1 MRKPGRVKLL
11 RVVSQA
17 LFFGLFAYV
26 FVRSLDP
33 FRTVDNPFLK
43 ADPLVL
49 LTHLRVELPWLLALA
64 GLLALALVLGRAF
77 CGWVCPL
84 GGLID
89 GLDAALAPA
98 RRLLGMEKR
107 IRSRRTWLIASPV
120 SWLLLGAV
128 LATLP
133 FTPPLL
139 QFLHPNVW
147 LIRIFS
153 LTPLGIAFA
162 GMLVAF
168 SLLTR
173 RLWCTYACPL
183 GALYGLLGRASLL
196 RLGITRCADCGRC
209 DRCPTRA
216 ADYQARRVVDHQ
228 CILCYDFEAG
238 CPVSG
243 FRLLRRGRPAST
255 PETLPSRRAAALARQ
270 PAASPSSEPAPPSRS
285 LSPDGVPQPAAARTG
300 RRELLGRGSLLAG
313 GLAAGALLSLFSER
327 GGLLR
332 SLEGYVP
339 AVPGDGDL
347 PPAGGGPAPGPAGDP
362 GAGDPGSGE
371 LYSGTGEPGVG
382 GLYSGAADIHPAG
395 LPSGPLIR
403 PPGVLDEERF
413 AQRCLRCFQCVRSC
427 PNRIIKISSF
437 SGELSTAFTPH
448 IVYEEYG
455 CDYYCQVCQQVCPNY
470 AIPLQPLE
478 LKQRTPMGFARIHE
492 DRCVVYTEGTNCLV
506 CEEFCPVPEK
516 AIKVATETRVVDGR
530 ETELRFPV
538 MDLSLCIGC
547 GMCQANCPVTPDRA
561 ITVETI

>member
-11 RVVSQA
+11 RVTSQA

-26 FVRSLDP
+26 FIRSLDP
-33 FRTVDNPFLK
+33 FSTVDNPFLTS
-43 ADPLVL
+43 DPLVL
-49 LTHLRVELPWLLALA
+49 LTHLQVELPWLIALA
-64 GLLALALVLGRAF
+64 GLLVLALVLGRAF
-77 CGWVCPL
+77 CGWICPL
-84 GGLID
+84 GGLVD

-107 IRSRRTWLIASPV
+107 IRGRRTWLISSPV

-183 GALYGLLGRASLL
+183 GALYGLLGKVSLL

-216 ADYQARRVVDHQ
+216 ADYRARRVLDHQ
-228 CILCYDFEAG
+228 CILCFDFEAG
-238 CPVSG
+238 CPVNG
-243 FRLLRRGRPAST
+243 LRLLRRGRPAST
-255 PETLPSRRAAALARQ
+255 QETLPAKRPAARARQ
-270 PAASPSSEPAPPSRS
+270 PAATVPERTPAPSPLPEPAPPSRS
-285 LSPDGVPQPAAARTG
+285 LSRDGAPQPGRGDPPRTG
-300 RRELLGRGSLLAG
+300 RRELLRQGGLLAG
-313 GLAAGALLSLFSER
+313 GVLTGALLSVLSER

-332 SLEGYVP
+332 SLAGYVP
-339 AVPGDGDL
+339 ELPGGGDL
-347 PPAGGGPAPGPAGDP
+347 PPAGDGPDPGPAGEP
-362 GAGDPGSGE
+362 GTGE
-371 LYSGTGEPGVG
+371 LYP
-382 GLYSGAADIHPAG
+382 GAADIHHAG
-395 LPSGPLIR
+395 LPRGPVIR

-427 PNRIIKISSF
+427 PNRIIKISPL
-437 SGELSTAFTPH
+437 SGDPASAFTPR
-448 IVYEEYG
+448 ILYEEYG

-492 DRCVVYTEGTNCLV
+492 ERCVVYAEGTNCLV

-516 AIKVATETRVVDGR
+516 AIKVVTETRVVDGR
-530 ETELRFPV
+530 ETELRLPV

-547 GMCQANCPVTPDRA
+547 GVCQVNCPVVPDRA